1 MILGIGVDIV
11 EVSRFEGSEAKE
23 AFIRKVFTP
32 KEIEECRA
40 VKKTREM
47 FARKF
52 AIKEAFMKAIGAGI
66 GQGVWFTNIEVLN
79 NTDGKP
85 QIFPQKKAKQYYEE
99 RKAKSIHID
108 YSSSKGMVIGVV
120 ILVE

>member
-11 EVSRFEGSEAKE
+11 EVSRFGGSEGKE

-32 KEIEECRA
+32 KEIEECRD
-40 VKKTREM
+40 VKKTGEM

-52 AIKEAFMKAIGAGI
+52 ALKEAFMKAIGAGM

-79 NTDGKP
+79 DTDGKP
-85 QIFPQKKAKQYYEE
+85 HIFPQKKAKQYFED
-99 RKAKSIHID
+99 RKAKSIHASDSI
-108 YSSSKGMVIGVV
+108 SGGLAIG
-120 ILVE
+120 LVMITD